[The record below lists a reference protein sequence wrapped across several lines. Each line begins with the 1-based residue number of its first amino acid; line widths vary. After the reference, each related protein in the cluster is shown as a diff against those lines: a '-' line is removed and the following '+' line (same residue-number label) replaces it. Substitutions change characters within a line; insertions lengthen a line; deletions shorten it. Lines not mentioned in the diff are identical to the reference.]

1 MNYSYQQYL
10 KPRSKDLNQI
20 VVDLQYEQNLSVKSI
35 SSSYYAYNKIIQ
47 LCENSL
53 DERPEQGQKYFI
65 KTLGMIIGA
74 YQIFARKKNT
84 NNIHNLESRV
94 RIWELRRFVR
104 EKYLKNILVQVV
116 RLMPEKLDSVIEN
129 RKLMG
134 GLEIKMSK
142 EIFQFLAG
150 DRKFVQDS
158 EIGFLKDIVDFKNKI
173 RKINVRLM
181 SFDYGFFSP

>member
-53 DERPEQGQKYFI
+53 DERPKQGQKYFI

-74 YQIFARKKNT
+74 Y
-84 NNIHNLESRV
+84 
-94 RIWELRRFVR
+94 
-104 EKYLKNILVQVV
+104 
-116 RLMPEKLDSVIEN
+116 
-129 RKLMG
+129 
-134 GLEIKMSK
+134 
-142 EIFQFLAG
+142 
-150 DRKFVQDS
+150 
-158 EIGFLKDIVDFKNKI
+158 
-173 RKINVRLM
+173 
-181 SFDYGFFSP
+181 